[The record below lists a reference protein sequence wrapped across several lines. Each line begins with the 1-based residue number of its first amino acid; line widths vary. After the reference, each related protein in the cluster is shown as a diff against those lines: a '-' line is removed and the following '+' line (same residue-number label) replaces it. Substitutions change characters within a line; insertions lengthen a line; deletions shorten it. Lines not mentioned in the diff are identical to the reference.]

1 MYDEGLLL
9 GRGVHFPPTITA
21 NGRWAWSSGAE
32 NIRQSIRIILRTEPM
47 QRLMLKEFGAA
58 LRQFL
63 FRPNTVTT
71 HGLIEET
78 ITRSLHRWEP
88 RIKVGSVEVRAD
100 ARDAETALITLRYAL
115 VFNGQNDQIELSI
128 KLGS

>member
-1 MYDEGLLL
+1 MFDKGLLL
-9 GRGVHFPPTITA
+9 GRGIHFPPTITA

-32 NIRQSIRIILRTEPM
+32 NVRQSIRIVLRTEPM
-47 QRLMLKEFGAA
+47 QRLMLKEFGTA

-63 FRPNTVTT
+63 FRENTAAI

-78 ITRSLHRWEP
+78 ITRALQRWET
-88 RIKVGSVEVRAD
+88 RIKVNSVEVRAD
-100 ARDAETALITLRYAL
+100 PRDPETALITLRYSL

>member
-100 ARDAETALITLRYAL
+100 PRDAETALITLRYAL

>member
-9 GRGVHFPPTITA
+9 GRGIHFPPTITA

-32 NIRQSIRIILRTEPM
+32 NVRQSIRIILRTEPM

-63 FRPNTVTT
+63 FRENTVST
-71 HGLIEET
+71 HGLLEET
-78 ITRSLHRWEP
+78 ITRALQRWET
-88 RIKVGSVEVRAD
+88 RIKVSSVEVRAD
-100 ARDAETALITLRYAL
+100 PDDVETALITLRYSL
-115 VFNGQNDQIELSI
+115 VFNGHADQIDLSL

>member
-21 NGRWAWSSGAE
+21 NGRWAWSSGSE
-32 NIRQSIRIILRTEPM
+32 NVRQSIRVILRTEPM

-63 FRPNTVTT
+63 FRENTVAT

-78 ITRSLHRWEP
+78 ITHALQRWES
-88 RIKVGSVEVRAD
+88 RIKVTSVEVRAD
-100 ARDAETALITLRYAL
+100 PSDAETARIALRYSL
-115 VFNGQNDQIELSI
+115 VFNGQADQIDLSL